1 MRIVVCVK
9 HVPDAQAERTFRPE
23 DHTTDRT
30 AVDGLLS
37 ELDEYAV
44 EEALKLKESG
54 DADVVVLTMGPAD
67 AADAVR
73 RALQMGADSGVH
85 VSDDALHGSDAPATS
100 RVLAA
105 AVEKVAASGPVDL
118 VLTGMASTDGSMGV
132 VPAMLAE
139 RLGWPQLTFASELT
153 VEAGS
158 ARVRRDGDASTQ
170 VVEASL
176 PAVVSVTDQI
186 NEPRY
191 PSFKGIM
198 AAKKKPVETWSLAD
212 VGVDG
217 GEVGLA
223 AAWTQ
228 VDAVAARPPRE
239 KGEVVPD
246 DGTGGIRLAEF
257 LASRRFI

>member
-9 HVPDAQAERTFRPE
+9 HVPDAQGERSFRAE
-23 DHTTDRT
+23 DHTTDRS

-44 EEALKLKESG
+44 EEALTLKESA
-54 DADVVVLTMGPAD
+54 DAEVVVLTMGPGD

-73 RALQMGADSGVH
+73 KALQMGADSGVH
-85 VSDDALHGSDAPATS
+85 VSDEALHGSDAIATS

-105 AVEKVAASGPVDL
+105 AVAKIAEQGPVDL
-118 VLTGMASTDGSMGV
+118 VLSGMASTDGSMGV

-153 VEAGS
+153 VESGA
-158 ARVRRDGDASTQ
+158 ARVRRDGDAATE
-170 VVEASL
+170 VVEAAL

-198 AAKKKPVETWSLAD
+198 AAKKKPVQTWSLGD
-212 VGVDG
+212 VGVEA

-223 AAWTQ
+223 GAWTA
-228 VDAVAARPPRE
+228 VDSVTARPPRE
-239 KGEVVPD
+239 KGEVVVD
-246 DGTGGIRLAEF
+246 DGDGGARLAEF
-257 LASRRFI
+257 LASRRFV